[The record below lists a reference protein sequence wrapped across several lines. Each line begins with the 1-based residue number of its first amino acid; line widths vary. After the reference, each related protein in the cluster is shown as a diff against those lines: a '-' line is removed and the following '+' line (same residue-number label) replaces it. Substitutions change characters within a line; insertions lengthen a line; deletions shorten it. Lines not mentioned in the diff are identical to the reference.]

1 MGRLDG
7 RVAIVTG
14 AGRGIGAEVARLL
27 AAEGA
32 QVVVNDP
39 GVSIDGTG
47 EDQSLAKSIA
57 DSINLAGG
65 TAVADFSDVTDP
77 DQSKALVSR
86 ALDTYGGLH
95 VLANVA
101 GILRDGMVFNLS
113 HEDWK
118 AVLKVHLDGT
128 FNTTRHAAEFWR
140 ANRIDA
146 GYRLINFTSIA
157 GLFGAPGQPNYSAAK
172 AGIVGFTYSCAAALG
187 RYGVTANAVSPA
199 ALTRMAGTIDPE
211 KAAELGLDR
220 EDLSP
225 AATAFAVAYL
235 ASVDSSWLTGRVIGC
250 RGGRI
255 SLFARPTV
263 EREVIVADG
272 WSVDSVFEEFP
283 RAFDPDRAAM
293 GGMA

>member
-7 RVAIVTG
+7 RVAVVTG
-14 AGRGIGAEVARLL
+14 AGRGIGAEVAGLL

-39 GVSIDGTG
+39 GVAVDGTG
-47 EDQSLAKSIA
+47 ADQSLAESVV
-57 DSINLAGG
+57 DSINRAGG

-77 DQSKALVSR
+77 EQAESLVAR

-101 GILRDGMVFNLS
+101 GILRDGMIFNLS

-118 AVLKVHLDGT
+118 AVLNVHLDGT
-128 FNTTRHAAEFWR
+128 FNTTRHAAAFWR
-140 ANRIDA
+140 ANRIES
-146 GYRLINFTSIA
+146 GYRLINFASVA

-187 RYGVTANAVSPA
+187 RYGVTANAVAPA
-199 ALTRMAGTIDPE
+199 AITRMAGTIDPQ
-211 KAAELGLDR
+211 KAAALGLDR

-255 SLFARPTV
+255 SLYTRPAV
-263 EREVIVADG
+263 EREVIAADG

-283 RAFDPDRAAM
+283 RAFDPERAAL